1 MIPAMKPT
9 CPKCKETELSVGHV
23 PEGLSD
29 EHEVLC
35 CDDCHGTWLSK
46 AMAEHMV
53 EAKDELMLEDDAP
66 APAGDADRR
75 TGLCPHR
82 HGIML
87 RARVHLSEP
96 FYLERCPHCGGIW
109 FDAGEWNRLAGSY
122 LLEHLDDFWNPA
134 WQKRMRRWQDQQE
147 YEDRLR
153 EELGEEVFA
162 LLGQLAAALQ
172 RHPGRERALAY
183 LRQEIM
189 S

>member
-1 MIPAMKPT
+1 MKAR
-9 CPKCKETELSVGHV
+9 CPKCIEIELSRGCL
-23 PEGLSD
+23 PEELSG

-35 CDDCHGTWLSK
+35 CDQCHGTWLSQ
-46 AMAEHMV
+46 ATAEQMV
-53 EAKDELMLEDDAP
+53 QAGGDALTLEDDAP
-66 APAGDADRR
+66 DSASDADRR
-75 TGLCPHR
+75 TGVCPHG

-122 LLEHLDDFWNPA
+122 LLEHLEDFWNPA
-134 WQKRMRRWQDQQE
+134 WQQRMRKQQDHQE
-147 YEDRLR
+147 YKDRLR
-153 EELGEEVFA
+153 EELGEEAFTLLTRLAEA
-162 LLGQLAAALQ
+162 LKH
-172 RHPGRERALAY
+172 HPRRGRALAY